1 MIDENKY
8 MKDFVEKK
16 QKLDRAD
23 FAIELFLGVPVPEY
37 HPKYNEW
44 RTSLEIYS
52 YDFKTPSQFE
62 VSIEGQEFNDR
73 QDLFVKIKS
82 IVEENLNQLIKIS
95 KEQTNE
101 VIINDSIEGG
111 SCKITIKYG
120 QLLIHIDGNVDSASY
135 KVNKFVRKILNLFQ

>member
-1 MIDENKY
+1 MIEENKY

-23 FAIELFLGVPVPEY
+23 FAIDLFLGVPVPEY

-111 SCKITIKYG
+111 SCNLTIKYG
-120 QLLIHIDGNVDSASY
+120 QLLIHIDGNVAGANY